1 MPSEFKYLVGNPCA
15 APAPSEDGI
24 YYPATITGIRI
35 RPDGTQVL
43 LVRFIGTS
51 SGDYEFKPYDL
62 IGEHLSNVASK
73 QLSCG
78 QNVYIDVNGRES
90 IGIIRSANAA
100 GYYDVAIEGRNVNV
114 KRDEIR
120 LLKNISP
127 KSNVSIRNR
136 TQSDISASSRRRLAR
151 TVAAPSGRSKDEFD
165 VALTLASFH
174 NTPYDFKNA
183 TRQEKDSM
191 LSALSMSEKS
201 VIQAPLTQRQMQRPD
216 SSVDSMELD
225 DTRRNDQGSDEE
237 IDVVGNQDPLAD
249 IDHPLDDEDEIEH
262 METESDHI
270 QPDNTPSVV
279 VTPQTQPA
287 AIFINSP
294 GGFLARTAQTNQ
306 ASSSVPINIQHATMQ
321 SLPGYATGSPLLH
334 TGFQNLIIQ
343 PQNSPPVLLAVNQAR
358 QAYGGTGIQA
368 SHSYQ
373 PGVRVGNLY
382 PQYIAAASSFERN
395 IGGQYTTSASTSRH
409 TPTSDSASPNTRP
422 APSHPSSAPVA
433 PPGGGSNVRLQK
445 KPGDG
450 KKCRKIYGVNNK
462 AEWCNACKWKK
473 ACVKFPD

>member
-1 MPSEFKYLVGNPCA
+1 
-15 APAPSEDGI
+15 
-24 YYPATITGIRI
+24 
-35 RPDGTQVL
+35 
-43 LVRFIGTS
+43 
-51 SGDYEFKPYDL
+51 
-62 IGEHLSNVASK
+62 
-73 QLSCG
+73 
-78 QNVYIDVNGRES
+78 
-90 IGIIRSANAA
+90 
-100 GYYDVAIEGRNVNV
+100 
-114 KRDEIR
+114 
-120 LLKNISP
+120 
-127 KSNVSIRNR
+127 
-136 TQSDISASSRRRLAR
+136 
-151 TVAAPSGRSKDEFD
+151 
-165 VALTLASFH
+165 
-174 NTPYDFKNA
+174 
-183 TRQEKDSM
+183 M

-201 VIQAPLTQRQMQRPD
+201 VIQAPLTQRHMHRPD
-216 SSVDSMELD
+216 SSVDSMEMD
-225 DTRRNDQGSDEE
+225 DTRRNDQNCSDEE

-270 QPDNTPSVV
+270 QSDNTPSVV

-294 GGFLARTAQTNQ
+294 GGFLARTAQANQ

-343 PQNSPPVLLAVNQAR
+343 PQNSPPVLLVNQAR
-358 QAYGGTGIQA
+358 QAYGGTGMQA

-382 PQYIAAASSFERN
+382 PQYIAAPSSFERN

-422 APSHPSSAPVA
+422 VASHPSSAPVA
-433 PPGGGSNVRLQK
+433 PPGGSGSNVRLQK

-450 KKCRKIYGVNNK
+450 KKCRKIFGVNNK